1 MKALKSINN
10 LFNTLSDNEK
20 RILFQYLTSFTTG
33 AIPVPKSVLL
43 LNLMEEGV
51 LNEDRL
57 CEELLIKQDA
67 LRKLAE
73 RLLNKMLETL
83 TLELNVNRPGEYTQ
97 QGKANILV
105 RKYILRARL
114 LPKKGL
120 YEIAQDVLKKAIK
133 TAKKFE
139 LFAPLIEALYL
150 YYQIQVMLNGDKQSY
165 KIKLEIEKYEHLRL
179 LEVECEMLLY
189 GLHVDNGF
197 SSYRKFNENSF
208 VLETTQRIQPYIK
221 HSARLNHYFYSFQRY
236 LLENEGKFEK
246 AINLII
252 LFIDFIKNNR
262 IVYKKR
268 DHGILLLNLANY
280 FISFGSFKQAKL
292 RIDEACNFFEY
303 GSYDYCNS
311 KELEFYIQIFSNNS
325 EESEEILGKLLLV
338 ENLTFHL
345 KNEYL
350 FLLSNVFFIKKDFK
364 QSRRILSKTM
374 EIEYD
379 KNGWN
384 FAIKL
389 LLIMSHME
397 LEDFQDQAMLDFEN
411 LKRYRNR
418 ALGDSSVKDRCK
430 LIVYLINSIQR
441 EGYNYTL
448 VGKKEKQYID
458 TLSKMELELPC
469 VYKSA
474 NIILFSQWIKS
485 KINEIDFVPDYS
497 LRFNK

>member
-252 LFIDFIKNNR
+252 LFI
-262 IVYKKR
+262 
-268 DHGILLLNLANY
+268 
-280 FISFGSFKQAKL
+280 
-292 RIDEACNFFEY
+292 CNP
-303 GSYDYCNS
+303 
-311 KELEFYIQIFSNNS
+311 SN
-325 EESEEILGKLLLV
+325 
-338 ENLTFHL
+338 
-345 KNEYL
+345 
-350 FLLSNVFFIKKDFK
+350 
-364 QSRRILSKTM
+364 QS
-374 EIEYD
+374 
-379 KNGWN
+379 G
-384 FAIKL
+384 
-389 LLIMSHME
+389 
-397 LEDFQDQAMLDFEN
+397 
-411 LKRYRNR
+411 
-418 ALGDSSVKDRCK
+418 
-430 LIVYLINSIQR
+430 
-441 EGYNYTL
+441 
-448 VGKKEKQYID
+448 
-458 TLSKMELELPC
+458 
-469 VYKSA
+469 
-474 NIILFSQWIKS
+474 LFSIK
-485 KINEIDFVPDYS
+485 F
-497 LRFNK
+497 